1 MLGSSSVTDSHKD
14 YIISTVQPQVTR
26 ELSGLTITYNGAQ
39 SDFALNVS
47 GSATHTQILVRS
59 TDNSQQQYAVFARYQ
74 DGLGSVFVASND
86 ADTYLSYNTI
96 SDNYAA
102 AASGNSFTQQRFA
115 QIVPMMMF
123 VRYSAG
129 DEAWHRNHDYAN
141 FTLDDPPLQTLPTG
155 A

>member
-1 MLGSSSVTDSHKD
+1 M
-14 YIISTVQPQVTR
+14 
-26 ELSGLTITYNGAQ
+26 
-39 SDFALNVS
+39 
-47 GSATHTQILVRS
+47 
-59 TDNSQQQYAVFARYQ
+59 
-74 DGLGSVFVASND
+74 ASND

-96 SDNYAA
+96 LDNYAA

-141 FTLDDPPLQTLPTG
+141 FTLITATTADTAHG
-155 A
+155 S